1 MTAIDDETLRLAR
14 LHDLERET
22 QAVSAPDMKEV
33 LAVVCP
39 TLTSASDA
47 LPMDLD
53 AVTRRVEACRAR
65 VRRAVS
71 IRRVTVRTRR
81 VFGRKE
87 NPVTCHVREAQ
98 APRRN

>member
-22 QAVSAPDMKEV
+22 QAVSDPDMKEV

-53 AVTRRVEACRAR
+53 AVTRSVEACRAR
-65 VRRAVS
+65 V
-71 IRRVTVRTRR
+71 RR

-98 APRRN
+98 APCRNP

>member
-22 QAVSAPDMKEV
+22 QAVSDPGMKEV

-53 AVTRRVEACRAR
+53 AVTRRVEAKA
-65 VRRAVS
+65 APS
-71 IRRVTVRTRR
+71 SAAPSSE
-81 VFGRKE
+81 KE
-87 NPVTCHVREAQ
+87 TP
-98 APRRN
+98 